1 MRNVTLLLNESA
13 GAAKDKSLREEI
25 LKSLG
30 RNGTRV
36 DLQTVN
42 QGASISDITKL
53 AVKNGAEVVIA
64 GGGDGT
70 VNAVASALID
80 SEAALGVLPLGTL
93 NHFAKDLNIPLEP
106 AGAAEIIST
115 GVVRKVDVGE
125 VNDAIFVNNSSLGL
139 YPMVVRGRERDQR
152 LGRSK
157 WTALFWSTL
166 AALRRYPILTMEL
179 SLADGKR
186 FMRRTP
192 LVFVGNNQYQIKGF
206 EIGSRERLD
215 GGALFVCVAPKD
227 GAGSLL
233 RISVAAI
240 CGIVRPGVDFDSL
253 FTEKLLVDTPGR
265 MIQVA
270 IDGEVK
276 NMVPP
281 LLYRI
286 RPSSL
291 RVIAPPTR

>member
-1 MRNVTLLLNESA
+1 LRNVTLLLNESA

>member
-1 MRNVTLLLNESA
+1 MRNVTLLLNDSA
-13 GAAKDKSLREEI
+13 SVTKDKSLREEI
-25 LKSLG
+25 LKTLG
-30 RNGTRV
+30 QNGTRV
-36 DLQTVN
+36 DVRSAK
-42 QGASISDITKL
+42 QGANISDLAKS
-53 AVKNGAEVVIA
+53 AVKSGAEVVIA

-80 SEAALGVLPLGTL
+80 SEAALGVLPMGTL
-93 NHFAKDLNIPLEP
+93 NHFAKDLGIPLEP
-106 AGAAEIIST
+106 ARAADIISR

-125 VNDAIFVNNSSLGL
+125 VNGAIFVNNSSLGL
-139 YPMVVRGRERDQR
+139 YPMIVRGRERKQR

-179 SLADGKR
+179 SLADGKQ

-192 LVFVGNNQYQIKGF
+192 LVFIGNNQYEIKGF

-215 GGALFVCVAPKD
+215 GGALFVYVAPKD

-233 RISVAAI
+233 RISVAAL
-240 CGIVRPGVDFDSL
+240 CGIVHPGIDFDFLS
-253 FTEKLLVDTPGR
+253 TEKLLVGAPGQT
-265 MIQVA
+265 IQVA

-276 NMVPP
+276 NMAPP

-291 RVIAPPTR
+291 KVIAPATR